1 MTTRA
6 VATDRLGVSRV
17 GPETERSC
25 QVGPED
31 KVLARTCSL
40 RAGTL
45 AADRLET
52 ESPSLTAA
60 AARRGWRE

>member
-17 GPETERSC
+17 GLETERSC

-40 RAGTL
+40 R
-45 AADRLET
+45 LET

-60 AARRGWRE
+60 AARRGWRRE